1 MSTESLVRPGLTTPY
16 VGSLPEIKL
25 RLRKKVPKLTANDV
39 RRARILYYEAIA
51 SELYEEGFVNG
62 AFLLLHL
69 IEYEDANVGR
79 TSYASVEGRR
89 LRNNEKLLN
98 YLGGALASAEG
109 RKREQE
115 YEREVSELLAIAR
128 HLEPDQEKRWLA
140 RQFFLIALDRCV
152 DCGTGSRVKIES
164 LVRYYFAKFQIDQ
177 QRYLV
182 PMKMLEQADEDLDSL
197 EAGGDEAENCK
208 TLEEDGESLSIAIN
222 SLLFVC
228 NRKLAEETAAS
239 PAWMAEQYIRD
250 AHKAALKTFKTSIM
264 AESYQAYG
272 DYLAKKGSL
281 EEALQMYRDGLQ
293 QAELNGEMQDLAC
306 SVALAQA
313 VCYHKLGQLVK
324 CDSMLRRVDR
334 MTKSSEHS
342 LNRGHYYLTSAI
354 LQQENAKADNVQMLQ
369 LMEQLCMA
377 AQIFEQFGRMD
388 KSLEARC
395 LEGLLRAEPSF
406 AEYANLFPSAISTSD
421 EALYRVIDRVGF

>member
-109 RKREQE
+109 RKRNQE
-115 YEREVSELLAIAR
+115 YDREVSELLAIAR
-128 HLEPDQEKRWLA
+128 QLEPDQEKRWLA

-152 DCGTGSRVKIES
+152 DCGSGTRVKIES
-164 LVRYYFAKFQIDQ
+164 LVRYYFAKFQIAQ

-182 PMKMLEQADEDLDSL
+182 PMKMLERADEDLGTLEGEGDS
-197 EAGGDEAENCK
+197 CK
-208 TLEEDGESLSIAIN
+208 TLEEDGETLSIAIN
-222 SLLFVC
+222 TLLFEC
-228 NRKLAEETAAS
+228 NRKLAEETAES
-239 PAWMAEQYIRD
+239 PAWIAEQYIRD
-250 AHKAALKTFKTSIM
+250 AHKAALKK
-264 AESYQAYG
+264 SYQAYG
-272 DYLAKKGSL
+272 DFLVRKGSH
-281 EEALQMYRDGLQ
+281 EEALVMFRNGLQ
-293 QAELNGEMQDLAC
+293 QAELDGGMPDLAC
-306 SVALAQA
+306 SVGLAQA

-324 CDSMLRRVDR
+324 CDAMLRRVDR
-334 MTKSSEHS
+334 MTKCSEHS
-342 LNRGHYYLTSAI
+342 LSRGYYYLTSAVQ
-354 LQQENAKADNVQMLQ
+354 QQEAAKADTVQMEQ
-369 LMEQLCMA
+369 LMEQLRLA
-377 AQIFEQFGRMD
+377 AKIFEQFGRMD

-395 LEGLLRAEPSF
+395 LEGLLRAEPAF
-406 AEYANLFPSAISTSD
+406 PEYVNLFPSAISTSD